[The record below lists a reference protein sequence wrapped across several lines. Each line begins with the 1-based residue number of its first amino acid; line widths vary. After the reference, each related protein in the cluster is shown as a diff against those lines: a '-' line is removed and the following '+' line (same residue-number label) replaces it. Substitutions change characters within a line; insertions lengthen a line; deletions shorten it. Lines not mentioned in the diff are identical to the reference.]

1 VGWHRPPDPL
11 AAVPDPLPPDPLFSE
26 PLLPESAAACVADVP
41 PAGADPVP
49 AWMGE
54 PEGAGMDEAP
64 VLVGE
69 QPATPSPAATTLSAT
84 AADVRNRM
92 EGLQGS

>member
-1 VGWHRPPDPL
+1 VGWHLPPDPL
-11 AAVPDPLPPDPLFSE
+11 ALVPDPP
-26 PLLPESAAACVADVP
+26 LPESPLPELAAACVADVP
-41 PAGADPVP
+41 PAAADPVP

-54 PEGAGMDEAP
+54 PEGAGMDAEAP

-92 EGLQGS
+92 KGLQRS

>member
-1 VGWHRPPDPL
+1 
-11 AAVPDPLPPDPLFSE
+11 VPDPLPPDPPLPE
-26 PLLPESAAACVADVP
+26 ALLPELLLPEPAASCVADVL

-49 AWMGE
+49 TEMGE
-54 PEGAGMDEAP
+54 PEGDGMDEAP